1 MNEILEPGIKG
12 ESEKIV
18 TENITAGALCSGSL
32 PVFATPAMIAMMEE
46 TCFKSIHP
54 MLEEGLG
61 TVGTRLEVD
70 HMSPTPVGMK
80 VRCESILT
88 EVNGRKLTFDVK
100 VYDEKGLVGTC
111 VHERFIIN
119 NERFMEKAKKKSEV

>member
-18 TENITAGALCSGSL
+18 TEDITAGALCSGSL

-80 VRCESILT
+80 VRCESMLT

>member
-1 MNEILEPGIKG
+1 MNDTLVCGIKG

-18 TENITAGALCSGSL
+18 TEDITAGALCSGSL

-54 MLEEGLG
+54 MLEEGYG

-70 HMSPTPVGMK
+70 HLSPTPVGMK
-80 VRCESILT
+80 VRCESMLIQID
-88 EVNGRKLTFDVK
+88 GRKLTFDVK

-119 NERFMEKAKKKSEV
+119 NEKFTAKASQKSEG

>member
-1 MNEILEPGIKG
+1 MNDTLVCGIKG

-18 TENITAGALCSGSL
+18 TEDITAGALCSGSL

-54 MLEEGLG
+54 MLEEGYG

-70 HMSPTPVGMK
+70 HLSPTPVGMK
-80 VRCESILT
+80 VRCESMLIQID
-88 EVNGRKLTFDVK
+88 GRKLTFDVK

-119 NERFMEKAKKKSEV
+119 NEKFMAKASQKSEG

>member
-1 MNEILEPGIKG
+1 MNDMLTIGIKG
-12 ESEKIV
+12 EAEKIV
-18 TENITAGALCSGSL
+18 TEDITAGALCSGSL

-54 MLEEGLG
+54 MLEEGMG

-70 HMSPTPVGMK
+70 HLSPTPVGMK

-88 EVNGRKLTFDVK
+88 EIHDRKLVFDVK

-119 NERFMEKAKKKSEV
+119 NEKFLAKAAQKAEN

>member
-18 TENITAGALCSGSL
+18 TEDITAGALCSGSL

-61 TVGTRLEVD
+61 TVGIRLEVD

>member
-100 VYDEKGLVGTC
+100 VYDEKGLVGAC

>member
-18 TENITAGALCSGSL
+18 TEDITAGALCSGSL

-46 TCFKSIHP
+46 TCFKSINP
-54 MLEEGLG
+54 MLEEGCG
-61 TVGTRLEVD
+61 TVGTRLEMD

>member
-1 MNEILEPGIKG
+1 MSCILECGIKG

-18 TENITAGALCSGSL
+18 TEDITAGALCSGSL

-54 MLEEGLG
+54 MLEEGMG

-70 HMSPTPVGMK
+70 HISPTPVGMK
-80 VRCESILT
+80 VRCESMLIQ
-88 EVNGRKLTFDVK
+88 VDGRRLTFDVK
-100 VYDEKGLVGTC
+100 VFDEKGLIGTC

-119 NERFMEKAKKKSEV
+119 NEKFMAKAAQKSEN

>member
-1 MNEILEPGIKG
+1 MNDNITVGIKG

-18 TENITAGALCSGSL
+18 TEDITAGALCSGSL

-54 MLEEGLG
+54 LLEEGYG

-70 HMSPTPVGMK
+70 HMSPTPVGML
-80 VRCESILT
+80 VRCESMLT
-88 EVNGRKLTFDVK
+88 EMDGRKLVFDVK

-119 NERFMEKAKKKSEV
+119 NEKFMAKAAQKSLG